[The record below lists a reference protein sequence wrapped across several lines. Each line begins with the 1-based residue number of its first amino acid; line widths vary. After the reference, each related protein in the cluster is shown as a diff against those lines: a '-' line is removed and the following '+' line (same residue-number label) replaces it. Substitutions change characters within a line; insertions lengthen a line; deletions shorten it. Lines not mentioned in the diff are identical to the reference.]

1 MGKAIIPHLELTEIT
16 DSNDIAA
23 RKVSVLGDEYY
34 VRSKLIPDEGKRR
47 DGKPLW
53 AKHQFN
59 LFPIILHSNGEPWAE
74 ANVYLI
80 NRLEH
85 AVNPV
90 ISTYLSVANDLDA
103 YSRFLGE
110 NEINWL
116 HFPLQKIFRP
126 TYRFNAHLKYSISSG
141 DIAIS
146 TAKRRIVTVIGFYRW
161 LEREEVFIPENPPW
175 RESERYVKFTDR
187 NGISISKK
195 VVTTD
200 VQIKLNNQHDPFDG
214 TINDGGKL
222 RPLTKTEQEWLIE
235 ALVELG
241 NTEMSLIHVFSLITC
256 ARIQTTLTMR
266 VRHALLKF
274 DEEKNNEVL
283 LPAGPGTGID
293 TKNGKKI
300 VLHIPVWFYRMLN
313 TYAISERAKLRRT
326 RAAGGDFEDQ
336 YLFLSQRGLPF
347 YQAHDDER
355 LFIRDKEIH
364 HRKVGQGVR
373 QFISE
378 KIIPLIRNNNNAPEF
393 SYRFHDLRATS
404 GMNFTDRQLQ
414 LVSQGTAT
422 LQQAR
427 EFVRVRMGHE
437 SSATTERY
445 LSYRSNLKIALA
457 VSEEHESHLQ
467 KLSSG
472 LIN

>member
-1 MGKAIIPHLELTEIT
+1 
-16 DSNDIAA
+16 
-23 RKVSVLGDEYY
+23 
-34 VRSKLIPDEGKRR
+34 
-47 DGKPLW
+47 
-53 AKHQFN
+53 
-59 LFPIILHSNGEPWAE
+59 
-74 ANVYLI
+74 
-80 NRLEH
+80 
-85 AVNPV
+85 
-90 ISTYLSVANDLDA
+90 
-103 YSRFLGE
+103 
-110 NEINWL
+110 
-116 HFPLQKIFRP
+116 
-126 TYRFNAHLKYSISSG
+126 
-141 DIAIS
+141 
-146 TAKRRIVTVIGFYRW
+146 
-161 LEREEVFIPENPPW
+161 
-175 RESERYVKFTDR
+175 
-187 NGISISKK
+187 
-195 VVTTD
+195 
-200 VQIKLNNQHDPFDG
+200 
-214 TINDGGKL
+214 
-222 RPLTKTEQEWLIE
+222 
-235 ALVELG
+235 
-241 NTEMSLIHVFSLITC
+241 
-256 ARIQTTLTMR
+256 MR